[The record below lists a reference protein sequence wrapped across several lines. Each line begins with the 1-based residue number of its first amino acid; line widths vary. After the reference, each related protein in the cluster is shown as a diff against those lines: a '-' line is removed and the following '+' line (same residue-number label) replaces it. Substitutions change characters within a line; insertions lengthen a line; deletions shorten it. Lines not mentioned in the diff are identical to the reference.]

1 MDIGAMGVYLSLFL
15 ALYFEV
21 FLLISFFEKKPSTK
35 TAARPTRYPEVA
47 VLVPCWNKA
56 STLGPTIESLLALDY
71 PKEKLSILII
81 DDGSTDNTYEVALRF
96 AHHPRVTVFQKRNE
110 GSKYSALNY
119 GLARTQSELVG
130 CLDADSFVAPDSL
143 LEIVKHF
150 EADAETMA
158 VAPAMK
164 VNRPY
169 NVLEL
174 MQAVEYTFGI
184 FYKKMFDNIGAISV
198 LPGPFS
204 FYRRSLFDRIGGF
217 RRAYHTEDMEM
228 AFRMQSRGLKIAN
241 VHTALV
247 YTNVPS
253 SLGALVRQRTRWSR
267 GFLENSRDYKY
278 MYFNPKYGNFGLL
291 VLPFGLSA
299 FMLALYVAGFML
311 YTTTALVLNKA
322 LDLYT
327 TGVPPHLPT
336 SYNIEWF
343 YINTNTML
351 FVTIAMLL
359 FTVVAITLG
368 SRIAKTQLGLKH
380 FASYFMLFGLVA
392 PLWLARATWDA
403 LLSRERGWLI

>member
-119 GLARTQSELVG
+119 GLAQTQSELVG

-217 RRAYHTEDMEM
+217 RKAYHTEDMEM
-228 AFRMQSRGLKIAN
+228 AFRMQSHGLKIAN

-267 GFLENSRDYKY
+267 GFLENSRDYKH

-299 FMLALYVAGFML
+299 FILALYVAGFTL
-311 YTTTALVLNKA
+311 YNAASLVLNKIF
-322 LDLYT
+322 DLYA
-327 TGVPPHLPT
+327 TGVPLHMPA
-336 SYNIEWF
+336 SYQIEWF
-343 YINTNTML
+343 YINTDIML
-351 FVTIAMLL
+351 FVTTAVML
-359 FTVVAITLG
+359 FTLVAIAIG
-368 SRIAKTQLGLKH
+368 SRIAGTRLGLKH

-392 PLWLARATWDA
+392 PLWLARATWDT
-403 LLSRERGWLI
+403 LLSRERGWLV